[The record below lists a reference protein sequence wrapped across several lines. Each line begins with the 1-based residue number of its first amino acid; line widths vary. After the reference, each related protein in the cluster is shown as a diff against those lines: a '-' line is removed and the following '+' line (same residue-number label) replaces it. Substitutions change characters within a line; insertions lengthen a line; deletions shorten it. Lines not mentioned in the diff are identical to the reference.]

1 MQPTINTNHRHPM
14 LATSFLKAQPVIP
27 MAGTHQLQQDLVLV
41 DIPTISS
48 SLGFELKLRCRLKI
62 KLSNRRKLVNLSH
75 SQPQQVV
82 ALYR

>member
-1 MQPTINTNHRHPM
+1 MQLTINTNHRHPM
-14 LATSFLKAQPVIP
+14 LATSFLKAHQVIP

-48 SLGFELKLRCRLKI
+48 SLGFELRCRLKI